1 MKKILIF
8 GLPGSGKTTLAKRLH
23 EELLKTYS
31 AVHLNGDEIREN
43 LSKDLGFSRE
53 DRLENANR
61 FRWLANKIIIG
72 KSLCLCDFVC
82 PLEEM
87 RSIFDPDILI
97 FMDTIDTGR
106 FDDTNKMFQRL
117 TEEEIGAYDV
127 LTIDHFLDFNSNEFD
142 QLLKTVKSK
151 I

>member
-1 MKKILIF
+1 
-8 GLPGSGKTTLAKRLH
+8 
-23 EELLKTYS
+23 
-31 AVHLNGDEIREN
+31 
-43 LSKDLGFSRE
+43 
-53 DRLENANR
+53 
-61 FRWLANKIIIG
+61 
-72 KSLCLCDFVC
+72 
-82 PLEEM
+82 M